1 LLAHTDLVLYDL
13 KLLDESQHRH
23 WTGATNR
30 QILANARR
38 LAAHG
43 IQIRIPLIP
52 GITDTEDNLRS
63 LFGFM
68 RDAGLGRVALLP
80 YNPSAGAKYEWLGL
94 AYEIQGEPQN
104 GERLAQL
111 TSTARE
117 AGLDA
122 TVG

>member
-1 LLAHTDLVLYDL
+1 MLYDL

-38 LAAHG
+38 LTAHG

-52 GITDTEDNLRS
+52 GITDTEDNLRG
-63 LFGFM
+63 LFSFM
-68 RDAGLGRVALLP
+68 CDAGLGGVALLP

-94 AYEIQGEPQN
+94 TYEIRGEPQSD
-104 GERLAQL
+104 ERLAQL
-111 TSTARE
+111 ASMARE
-117 AGLDA
+117 AGLEA
-122 TVG
+122 TVD